1 MGKRTSKAS
10 KWGKS
15 DIIAACKEIGANF
28 NPVRQQLRTAD
39 NGAHMMAFV
48 VIERSG
54 RKLAFHTLAEVTKW
68 AMDPQRHR
76 EGVRKAITKA
86 AIKATITNALLP
98 KPLHRPIDD
107 TVEQHY
113 GKSLVAGIIED
124 GTLDTIKATDEY
136 IAKSFVPPGGQDVT
150 QEI

>member
-1 MGKRTSKAS
+1 MSKRTGKAS
-10 KWGKS
+10 RWGKS
-15 DIIAACKEIGANF
+15 AIIAACKEMGANF
-28 NPVRQQLRTAD
+28 NPVRQQLKTAD

-48 VIERSG
+48 VTERSG

-68 AMDPQRHR
+68 AMDPQRHH

-86 AIKATITNALLP
+86 AVKATITKVLMT
-98 KPLHRPIDD
+98 KPVDAA
-107 TVEQHY
+107 VEQHY

-136 IAKSFVPPGGQDVT
+136 IVKSLGVPTEGQDVT